1 MGLVTKGGESLE
13 QVATDPLA
21 MDSWHR
27 ELLLEALEAFRK
39 GVSEAPLLR
48 KWSESGNLQAAANPA
63 FTAHPESAANPDSS
77 ASPDNSMS
85 FVLSTDE
92 VDRHGDVIAT
102 GGWNLK
108 SYRKNPVFLWA
119 HDYARPVIGRAVET
133 WLEPHRLLARVEF
146 APTGF
151 AQEVAGLYQAGYQR
165 GVSVGFKP
173 LRFEERRDDKTG
185 ALVGIHFLE
194 QELLEVSAVPVPAN
208 RSALRRALNEAP
220 LAAEYLLRFAKT
232 PENSI
237 PSNSTPSRGTAMTT
251 LEAMWGVISARID
264 DLAKQTEELV
274 KDAAEVEK
282 AAFGGQGYLGVTSG
296 VPEMLA
302 TLPEILAALKVAHR

>member
-1 MGLVTKGGESLE
+1 MGLATKGGESLE
-13 QVATDPLA
+13 QVATDPMA

-48 KWSESGNLQAAANPA
+48 KWSESGNLPAAANPV
-63 FTAHPESAANPDSS
+63 TANPDST
-77 ASPDNSMS
+77 ASQANSMS

-173 LRFEERRDDKTG
+173 LRFEERRDEKTG

-237 PSNSTPSRGTAMTT
+237 PLNATPSRGTAMTT
-251 LEAMWGVISARID
+251 LDAMWGVISARID